1 MTRLQVVLVPVG
13 LLMLWVLV
21 SGLDGRGDP
30 WPVVGA
36 LAIAAACHTAARL
49 VPRRLVAGFALAI
62 GAGSVMTVL
71 LDPHALS
78 DPVAGPLGYSNA
90 NAALVV
96 QGAAALAVAAWAGP
110 AWMRLPCGVAVVGC
124 LLVCLQI
131 EAVAATTGCAVILVV
146 MLMAESDGGRR
157 IAVALAVA
165 FGVGGSAVAFL
176 AGSGVFAQQAAG
188 TFSERRVAL
197 WTEGVAAIGDRPFLG
212 AGARDFTE
220 VSPTAAADADTREA
234 HAELVQRGAEN
245 GLPGLVLEAG
255 AALSVAFALIRRAT
269 PAAACG
275 LAGWAVLWA
284 NAGVDWVLGFPA
296 VVALAAVVS
305 GLGLVREAP
314 AWGRRGPRR
323 SEQFD
328 VAHL

>member
-13 LLMLWVLV
+13 LLIVWVLV
-21 SGLDGRGDP
+21 TGADGRGDP
-30 WPVVGA
+30 WLVVGA
-36 LAIAAACHTAARL
+36 LALAAGCHTAARL

-78 DPVAGPLGYSNA
+78 DPQAGPLGYANA

-96 QGAAALAVAAWAGP
+96 QGAAALALAAWAGP

-124 LLVCLQI
+124 LLLCLQI

-146 MLMAESDGGRR
+146 MLLIESEGGRR

-176 AGSGVFAQQAAG
+176 AGGGVFAQQAAG
-188 TFSERRVAL
+188 MFTERRVAL
-197 WTEGVAAIGDRPFLG
+197 WTEAVDAIGDRPFTG
-212 AGARDFTE
+212 AGARDFTD
-220 VSPTAAADADTREA
+220 VSPTAAENEDTREA
-234 HAELVQRGAEN
+234 HAELLQRGAEN
-245 GLPGLVLEAG
+245 GLPGLALELG
-255 AALSVAFALIRRAT
+255 AAIAVAIALIRQAT
-269 PAAACG
+269 PVATCG
-275 LAGWAVLWA
+275 LAGWAALWA

-296 VVALAAVVS
+296 VVAVAAVVS

-314 AWGRRGPRR
+314 AWGLRHRLRPGILPG
-323 SEQFD
+323 
-328 VAHL
+328 

>member
-1 MTRLQVVLVPVG
+1 MTQLQVVLVPVG

-62 GAGSVMTVL
+62 GAGSVTTVL
-71 LDPHALS
+71 LDPHALR
-78 DPVAGPLGYSNA
+78 DPLAGPLGYANA

-131 EAVAATTGCAVILVV
+131 EAVAATTGCAVILVA
-146 MLMAESDGGRR
+146 LLLAESDSGRR
-157 IAVALAVA
+157 VTVALAVA
-165 FGVGGSAVAFL
+165 LGVAGSALAFL
-176 AGSGVFAQQAAG
+176 AGSGVLAPQVAA
-188 TFSERRVAL
+188 TFTERRVAL
-197 WTEGVAAIGDRPFLG
+197 WSEGVDAIGDRPFTG
-212 AGARDFTE
+212 AGARNFTQI
-220 VSPTAAADADTREA
+220 SPTAAADADTREA

-245 GLPGLVLEAG
+245 GLPGLILELG
-255 AALSVAFALIRRAT
+255 AAVTVALALIRRAN
-269 PAAACG
+269 PVAACG
-275 LAGWAVLWA
+275 LSGWTALWA
-284 NAGVDWVLGFPA
+284 NAGVDWVLGFAP

-305 GLGLVREAP
+305 GLGLAREAP
-314 AWGRRGPRR
+314 TLGFAASGKKPTRLVT
-323 SEQFD
+323 F
-328 VAHL
+328 